1 MSDPIGRMYARQ
13 VAALAAIAGP
23 VVPPRPRVSEHTD
36 AARLEATRDAIR
48 TGTAPR
54 PRVEG
59 EAVRRPLDRTLV
71 RLYAEFTDAEC
82 ATHGDA
88 GAVIRDLALNLL
100 DADSS
105 VVRLTAEVERLR
117 GIALNLSA
125 AWYYGGWKY
134 ETINEREMQ
143 SLMEQAGYWPT
154 TEEQIIERRA
164 ALALPTHAP
173 EATDARA

>member
-13 VAALAAIAGP
+13 VAALAAISDP
-23 VVPPRPRVSEHTD
+23 VAPAPRPRVSEHTD
-36 AARLEATRDAIR
+36 SARLEATRDAIR

-54 PRVEG
+54 SRVEG
-59 EAVRRPLDRTLV
+59 EARWAEAHEVAAWAALDPANDSDATLDELLFAQRNELART
-71 RLYAEFTDAEC
+71 
-82 ATHGDA
+82 
-88 GAVIRDLALNLL
+88 
-100 DADSS
+100 

-164 ALALPTHAP
+164 ALALPTPAP
-173 EATDARA
+173 EAKDGK

>member
-1 MSDPIGRMYARQ
+1 M
-13 VAALAAIAGP
+13 
-23 VVPPRPRVSEHTD
+23 SEHTD

-59 EAVRRPLDRTLV
+59 EAERITSERARQIAKHFWLEPTPLFSVHDARLPLDAWEV
-71 RLYAEFTDAEC
+71 SRLAED
-82 ATHGDA
+82 
-88 GAVIRDLALNLL
+88 LL
-100 DADSS
+100 DA
-105 VVRLTAEVERLR
+105 RAEVERLR

-164 ALALPTHAP
+164 ALALPTPAPEACPLSHEPNAETAQAIEEARRGINVTTAP
-173 EATDARA
+173 EATE

>member
-1 MSDPIGRMYARQ
+1 MSK
-13 VAALAAIAGP
+13 
-23 VVPPRPRVSEHTD
+23 HTD

-59 EAVRRPLDRTLV
+59 ERVAQL
-71 RLYAEFTDAEC
+71 
-82 ATHGDA
+82 ATSPRYRGLT
-88 GAVIRDLALNLL
+88 GNLALDLL

-164 ALALPTHAP
+164 ALALPTPAP
-173 EATDARA
+173 EATNDGK

>member
-1 MSDPIGRMYARQ
+1 MSK
-13 VAALAAIAGP
+13 
-23 VVPPRPRVSEHTD
+23 HTD

-59 EAVRRPLDRTLV
+59 EAMTEVRWKFIRHAVTYPGFV
-71 RLYAEFTDAEC
+71 
-82 ATHGDA
+82 GD
-88 GAVIRDLALNLL
+88 RDLFFYAAR
-100 DADSS
+100 DAVRECD
-105 VVRLTAEVERLR
+105 RLTAEVERLR

-164 ALALPTHAP
+164 ALALPTPAP
-173 EATDARA
+173 EEKDGK

>member
-59 EAVRRPLDRTLV
+59 EAMTEQNWTG
-71 RLYAEFTDAEC
+71 AEVKALAVFLNG
-82 ATHGDA
+82 HGI
-88 GAVIRDLALNLL
+88 GAVDEKGQ
-100 DADSS
+100 
-105 VVRLTAEVERLR
+105 RLTDHSFYLMFNASAEPLTFSLPASDWLLRWEKVLDTHTPAPALYEAEAEVLVEAR
-117 GIALNLSA
+117 
-125 AWYYGGWKY
+125 
-134 ETINEREMQ
+134 
-143 SLMEQAGYWPT
+143 SLIVFRHHP
-154 TEEQIIERRA
+154 
-164 ALALPTHAP
+164 
-173 EATDARA
+173 